1 MRRNANK
8 TLGKNG
14 FLLEKLPEKPYLLRT
29 FSSCPEYIGR
39 MKYFGTDGIRRHA
52 SFFNDV
58 FLSKFAA
65 AVASLPSCKR
75 VVIGR
80 DTRPSGREIERT
92 LALLL
97 SSYGVETVIAGIL
110 PSPALALCV
119 REYACSYGI
128 MVTASHNPPCDN
140 GLKLFSSIG
149 AKLSKAE
156 EDFLEE
162 RLSSP
167 RFLPYKKTDVLLMDG
182 PKTYSDHL
190 LTTHAFD
197 LSGKR
202 ILLDCAFGAAS
213 SLAAPLFRA
222 FGAEVVA
229 VCDEKAGEKINVDC
243 GATHPERLF
252 DPSSRFDLAFSY
264 DGDADR
270 VLAVKNGRLF
280 SGDDL
285 LFCLSLAEKEKGV
298 LRNNAVCGTI
308 MTNSGIE
315 KAFLENN
322 ITFYRSDVGDRALYE
337 KMVEKEV
344 FNGAETSGHV
354 LLRQYENTGD
364 GILTSLLFASLDK
377 EKGVDIAALPK
388 KYPSVEAT
396 LPVTDE
402 ERSLFLSAQKSG
414 LSLPVLRGVR
424 SIVRAS
430 GTENKIRFLCEARSN
445 ETCLTA
451 LRTLVDKVKE
461 MFS

>member
-110 PSPALALCV
+110 PSPALAICV

-140 GLKLFSSIG
+140 GLKVFSAIG

-156 EDFLEE
+156 EVFLEE

-182 PKTYSDHL
+182 PKTYFDHL

-202 ILLDCAFGAAS
+202 ILLDCAYGAAS
-213 SLAAPLFRA
+213 DLAAPLFRA

-229 VCDEKAGEKINVDC
+229 VCDEKTGEKINVDC

-252 DPSSRFDLAFSY
+252 DLSSRFDLAFSY

-270 VLAVKNGRLF
+270 VLVVKKGKLLT
-280 SGDDL
+280 GDDIL
-285 LFCLSLAEKEKGV
+285 YCLSLAEKEKG
-298 LRNNAVCGTI
+298 LLHNNTVCGTV
-308 MTNSGIE
+308 MTNSGVE
-315 KAFLENN
+315 KAFNDKG
-322 ITFYRSDVGDRALYE
+322 IDFYRSDVGDRELYE
-337 KMVEKEV
+337 KMLEKDV

-354 LLRQYENTGD
+354 LLRRYGNTGD
-364 GILTSLLFASLDK
+364 GIMTSLLFAALDK
-377 EKGVDIAALPK
+377 ENEVDIDLLPPK
-388 KYPSVEAT
+388 IPAVEAT
-396 LPVTDE
+396 LPVTE
-402 ERSLFLSAQKSG
+402 KEKERFLSAQKNG
-414 LSLPVLRGVR
+414 FCLPSFPHVR
-424 SIVRAS
+424 TVIRAS
-430 GTENKIRFLCEARSN
+430 GTENKIRFLCEAETI
-445 ETCLTA
+445 ETCKNVLTV
-451 LRTLVDKVKE
+451 LQDKVKE